1 MSDSIDEQVAA
12 FADELDSLHSVDAD
26 TAAADLSALVAAIAD
41 APDHKA
47 AGGVIL
53 EFSARHRHSPDYAR
67 GVILGAVSGYAIHVA
82 TRVPVWAV
90 HAMAMR
96 IRDLVLAC
104 RVLGYGEADER

>member
-1 MSDSIDEQVAA
+1 MRDSIDEQVAA
-12 FADELDSLHSVDAD
+12 FADELDSLHSVDAA
-26 TAAADLSALVAAIAD
+26 TAAADLNTLVTAIAD
-41 APDHKA
+41 APDNKA

-67 GVILGAVSGYAIHVA
+67 AIILDAIGQYAIHVA

-90 HAMAMR
+90 HAMTMR